1 MKTIRILIA
10 AALLSAQVQATET
23 ILSPRSKAEHEAD
36 LKALQEK
43 YGPARDDARAL
54 TVDSRPSPVPP
65 TSVPA
70 PSRSTPTSVA
80 PPPVAAQRV
89 RITLYP
95 DGDRGFLY
103 NEKRYDT
110 TALTQ
115 LLGDLGRQQRLDSLL
130 LLERDER
137 LVELT
142 HVVELA
148 KLGKALKLP
157 TMYQQ
162 GSEFKS
168 ISAQ

>member
-1 MKTIRILIA
+1 
-10 AALLSAQVQATET
+10 
-23 ILSPRSKAEHEAD
+23 
-36 LKALQEK
+36 
-43 YGPARDDARAL
+43 
-54 TVDSRPSPVPP
+54 
-65 TSVPA
+65 
-70 PSRSTPTSVA
+70 
-80 PPPVAAQRV
+80 
-89 RITLYP
+89 LYP

-103 NEKRYDT
+103 NEERYDT

-115 LLGDLGRQQRLDSLL
+115 LLADLGRRERLDSLL
-130 LLERDER
+130 LLEREDR
-137 LVELT
+137 VVGLT

>member
-1 MKTIRILIA
+1 MKSIRILIA
-10 AALLSAQVQATET
+10 AVLVSPSASATDT

-43 YGPARDDARAL
+43 YGPARDDAAAL
-54 TVDSRPSPVPP
+54 TVDSRPVP
-65 TSVPA
+65 TVTPA
-70 PSRSTPTSVA
+70 PTPARSAPAPTA
-80 PPPVAAQRV
+80 PPPVAAQRI

-110 TALTQ
+110 TTLTQ
-115 LLGDLGRQQRLDSLL
+115 LLNDLGRQQRLDSLL
-130 LLERDER
+130 LLERDDR

>member
-1 MKTIRILIA
+1 MKAICILIVL
-10 AALLSAQVQATET
+10 ALLSPLCSATET
-23 ILSPRSKAEHEAD
+23 ILSPRTKAEHEAD

-43 YGPARDDARAL
+43 YGPARDDAAAL
-54 TVDSRPSPVPP
+54 TVDSRP
-65 TSVPA
+65 VPA
-70 PSRSTPTSVA
+70 SISTPAPESSRGSSA
-80 PPPVAAQRV
+80 PPPAAAQRMRV
-89 RITLYP
+89 TLYP

-103 NEKRYDT
+103 NEERYDT

-115 LLGDLGRQQRLDSLL
+115 LLADLGRRERLDSLL
-130 LLERDER
+130 LLEREDR
-137 LVELT
+137 VVGLT

>member
-10 AALLSAQVQATET
+10 AALLSAQASATET

-43 YGPARDDARAL
+43 YGPARDDAAAL
-54 TVDSRPSPVPP
+54 TVDSRPTAPIGA
-65 TSVPA
+65 TPA
-70 PSRSTPTSVA
+70 PARSAPAPAA

-103 NEKRYDT
+103 NDKRYDT